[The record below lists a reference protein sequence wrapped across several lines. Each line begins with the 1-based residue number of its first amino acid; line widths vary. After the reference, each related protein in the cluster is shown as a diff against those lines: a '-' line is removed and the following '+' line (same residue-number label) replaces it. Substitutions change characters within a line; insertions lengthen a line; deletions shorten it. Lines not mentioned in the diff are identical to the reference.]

1 MNIPANLKY
10 SKDHEWIRVEEGNI
24 AYVGISDYAQGELGD
39 IVFVDVNTVGETI
52 AAHAIFGS
60 VEAVKTVSDLF
71 LPVSGKI
78 LELNAKLDDE
88 PELINSDAYG
98 DGWIVKIELS
108 DVAELD
114 QLMDSEAYN
123 SLIGN

>member
-39 IVFVDVNTVGETI
+39 IVFVDVNTVGESI

-78 LELNAKLDDE
+78 VELNAKLDGE
-88 PELINSDAYG
+88 PELINSDPYG